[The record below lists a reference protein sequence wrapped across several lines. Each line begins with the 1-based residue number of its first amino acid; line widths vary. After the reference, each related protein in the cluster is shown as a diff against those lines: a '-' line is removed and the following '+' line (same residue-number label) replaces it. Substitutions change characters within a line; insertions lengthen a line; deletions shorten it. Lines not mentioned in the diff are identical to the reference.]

1 MGKLTEKDLEL
12 YHNYLNELKDRIDEY
27 NKIQR
32 IRDYHYSVLIKELRE
47 KLQMSQE
54 EFANRCGHTS
64 DNARSWASK
73 LESGRIKLS
82 LDDLS
87 TVAKALNVS
96 PVELLYPELCENAP
110 KIDLTNDE
118 SKIIDNYR
126 KLSENGKNKVSE
138 RIDELLQLE
147 GVKA

>member
-1 MGKLTEKDLEL
+1 MKSDLEL
-12 YHNYLNELKDRIDEY
+12 YQELRDDLKKKIDHY
-27 NKIQR
+27 NKEQEKNKR
-32 IRDYHYSVLIKELRE
+32 RYSMLIKELRE
-47 KLQMSQE
+47 QLQISQE

-82 LDDLS
+82 LDDAT
-87 TVAKALNVS
+87 TVATALGIS
-96 PVELLYPELCENAP
+96 PIELLYPDLYEDIP
-110 KIDLTNDE
+110 KINLTNDE
-118 SKIIDNYR
+118 DKIIENYR